1 MEKSCWK
8 SSTGILWDPKV
19 KPRWSSLSSKGVET
33 LAQRSHV
40 WRAQS
45 QGSQNLGK
53 SSSLSWRWVCDPIP
67 YSLKRINRINLKEA
81 STELALA
88 QRNSLLEKENHAL
101 RKELLE
107 QKMMLLDYK
116 NSTEAKNREEKLIRD
131 NEDFK
136 KEMKQQAEAQKA
148 QMEETQRMM
157 QKMMEM
163 MMQKQVNP

>member
-1 MEKSCWK
+1 
-8 SSTGILWDPKV
+8 
-19 KPRWSSLSSKGVET
+19 
-33 LAQRSHV
+33 
-40 WRAQS
+40 
-45 QGSQNLGK
+45 
-53 SSSLSWRWVCDPIP
+53 
-67 YSLKRINRINLKEA
+67 LKEA